1 MSSEKAAQ
9 AIGIFLLLLAAA
21 ATIWSFGFA
30 DIPKDLPSYSL
41 ESAVVLRA
49 EMALALLAAAL
60 LPLLFIGRLLTGRFP
75 DRISPQGAEWIEA
88 APEVLATISDLQD
101 NVEAIDT
108 VTSAL
113 VELLEEHEDRLT
125 QAGI

>member
-1 MSSEKAAQ
+1 MTSERTAQ
-9 AIGIFLLLLAAA
+9 GIGVLLLLVGVAAIA
-21 ATIWSFGFA
+21 WSFGFA
-30 DIPKDLPSYSL
+30 NVPERLPSYAL

-49 EMALALLAAAL
+49 EMALALVVAAS

-75 DRISPQGAEWIEA
+75 DRISPQGIEWTEA

-101 NVEAIDT
+101 NVEDIDR

-113 VELLEEHEDRLT
+113 VELLDEHDERLDR
-125 QAGI
+125 AGI